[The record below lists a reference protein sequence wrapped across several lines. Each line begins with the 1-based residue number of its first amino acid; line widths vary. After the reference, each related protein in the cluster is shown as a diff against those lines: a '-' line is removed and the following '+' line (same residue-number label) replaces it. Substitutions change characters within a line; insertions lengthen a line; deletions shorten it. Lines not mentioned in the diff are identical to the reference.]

1 MSVFGLFRLKH
12 RMGDQYEELVSP
24 RNPSGN
30 VIGQMLVCI
39 TANLISFSQG
49 FIISTSSILLPQIQ
63 EIEGNKSIDGNIS
76 ITMDEGSWFASLHC
90 VGFVIGSLVGG
101 LQSDYLGR
109 KKSQSFWIVFRYLGG
124 HACGSTLVALSAYN
138 SEISHTSIRG
148 VLYSMQTSLFY
159 LGNFWITIL
168 GYLVPWRIAVGVCTA
183 FPLIII
189 IDEANEEMKDMEHSL
204 TMLDKS
210 ENLSNKLICEKLVMI
225 MKDFKNPSFWKPL
238 LLVIV
243 LIAIISVW
251 CGVSFIT
258 LYLVSFLSKITTIT
272 VAVHQFLLTK
282 GYACE
287 WGLADYQ
294 IFHWIPIISIIILYG
309 AVAIGFAPAMRTLQG
324 ELLPASKR
332 SLGGSIIGLLE
343 GLMLFILNKLAPMM
357 IENMCV
363 YGCFSFFCWCSVH
376 RDMTTACVS
385 HFNKMDDIK
394 CQGIVSG
401 HHQDCDMDCVETM
414 TLENSLS
421 HKGQILVCAICNLL
435 SLMQGCVV
443 LMSSTILPQIQT
455 DDPKKLSNRGDLVI
469 TIDQGSWFA
478 SLFCVGYVIGA
489 LFGGIQSDFIGRR
502 KSLMIDCL
510 TAFTGAVVIAL
521 ANSFSILLI
530 GRYLGGHACGSG
542 LVSLPAY
549 NSEISHPSLRGTLS
563 GMLVLLYYIGT
574 CLMTTLGAL
583 FPWRYAVGFSCI
595 IPILNIVGLY
605 FSPESPVWLIRFG
618 YKDRATRKETVITLN
633 GYVNLKLPI
642 DAYIAA
648 AFLSYY
654 RLCFGFASLY
664 GMFKIRRRVM
674 ALGCLSFM
682 VLGNAT
688 TALYQYL
695 LYQGVW
701 TDWGLENNKF
711 INWFPIFPIMM
722 LYGAMAFG
730 FGPSIKALQGELLP
744 SKKRSFGGSILGV
757 FDGISLFVVTKA
769 TPTLLYYL
777 KLHGCFTLFACILLS
792 GLIATYFFMPE
803 TQGKHLSEI
812 EKFYGRIEKDG
823 IT

>member
-1 MSVFGLFRLKH
+1 
-12 RMGDQYEELVSP
+12 
-24 RNPSGN
+24 
-30 VIGQMLVCI
+30 
-39 TANLISFSQG
+39 
-49 FIISTSSILLPQIQ
+49 
-63 EIEGNKSIDGNIS
+63 
-76 ITMDEGSWFASLHC
+76 
-90 VGFVIGSLVGG
+90 
-101 LQSDYLGR
+101 
-109 KKSQSFWIVFRYLGG
+109 
-124 HACGSTLVALSAYN
+124 
-138 SEISHTSIRG
+138 
-148 VLYSMQTSLFY
+148 
-159 LGNFWITIL
+159 
-168 GYLVPWRIAVGVCTA
+168 
-183 FPLIII
+183 
-189 IDEANEEMKDMEHSL
+189 
-204 TMLDKS
+204 
-210 ENLSNKLICEKLVMI
+210 
-225 MKDFKNPSFWKPL
+225 
-238 LLVIV
+238 
-243 LIAIISVW
+243 
-251 CGVSFIT
+251 
-258 LYLVSFLSKITTIT
+258 
-272 VAVHQFLLTK
+272 
-282 GYACE
+282 
-287 WGLADYQ
+287 
-294 IFHWIPIISIIILYG
+294 
-309 AVAIGFAPAMRTLQG
+309 
-324 ELLPASKR
+324 
-332 SLGGSIIGLLE
+332 
-343 GLMLFILNKLAPMM
+343 
-357 IENMCV
+357 
-363 YGCFSFFCWCSVH
+363 
-376 RDMTTACVS
+376 
-385 HFNKMDDIK
+385 MDDIK

-421 HKGQILVCAICNLL
+421 HKGNSVITKCDQLSKGNVKGQILVCAICNLL

-618 YKDRATRKETVITLN
+618 YKDRATRSLIYLRGSRVEAEKEIKILEEGFSKEETVITLN

-769 TPTLLYYL
+769 TPTLLYHL

>member
-1 MSVFGLFRLKH
+1 
-12 RMGDQYEELVSP
+12 
-24 RNPSGN
+24 
-30 VIGQMLVCI
+30 
-39 TANLISFSQG
+39 
-49 FIISTSSILLPQIQ
+49 
-63 EIEGNKSIDGNIS
+63 
-76 ITMDEGSWFASLHC
+76 
-90 VGFVIGSLVGG
+90 
-101 LQSDYLGR
+101 
-109 KKSQSFWIVFRYLGG
+109 
-124 HACGSTLVALSAYN
+124 
-138 SEISHTSIRG
+138 
-148 VLYSMQTSLFY
+148 
-159 LGNFWITIL
+159 
-168 GYLVPWRIAVGVCTA
+168 
-183 FPLIII
+183 
-189 IDEANEEMKDMEHSL
+189 
-204 TMLDKS
+204 
-210 ENLSNKLICEKLVMI
+210 
-225 MKDFKNPSFWKPL
+225 
-238 LLVIV
+238 
-243 LIAIISVW
+243 
-251 CGVSFIT
+251 
-258 LYLVSFLSKITTIT
+258 
-272 VAVHQFLLTK
+272 
-282 GYACE
+282 
-287 WGLADYQ
+287 
-294 IFHWIPIISIIILYG
+294 
-309 AVAIGFAPAMRTLQG
+309 
-324 ELLPASKR
+324 
-332 SLGGSIIGLLE
+332 
-343 GLMLFILNKLAPMM
+343 
-357 IENMCV
+357 
-363 YGCFSFFCWCSVH
+363 
-376 RDMTTACVS
+376 
-385 HFNKMDDIK
+385 MDDIK

-421 HKGQILVCAICNLL
+421 HKGNSVITKCDQLSKGNVKGQILVCAICNLL

-618 YKDRATRKETVITLN
+618 YKDRATRSLIYLRGSRVEAEKEIKILEEGFSKEETVITLN
-633 GYVNLKLPI
+633 GYVRKFLSVFDGVFEPSFRKPILFLMYMVPIVSAWSGLAFITFYLVTFLENLKLPI

-769 TPTLLYYL
+769 TPTLLYHL